1 MEDMIP
7 EEEQIQYTQQQI
19 QFIYAP
25 KNRDIKVTACA
36 GSGKTQCVLMYVKEA
51 IQEGFNPSSICLTT
65 FNIQASNDMKK
76 RAVELIGQENA
87 NQIEITNI
95 DKLITKLFNNIQKAK
110 KENTNRALKNQ
121 EQNQLIDVTLVE
133 KQNQVYQDLQD
144 LSLSDDAQN
153 IYEFRGSNYE
163 FLRSKVIEDVNRENK
178 IIYLSNDYNMLDLKL
193 TTNFRCSSKITS
205 FANDIIKSFTIIQ
218 QDQMQSY
225 EDLESYKNTKSII
238 KPTLISYSSYE
249 DQFDNILCSIKS
261 FLNQGYKYG
270 DIAIVSPTGSIL
282 RDIECKLEKNNTD
295 RECQIPIPYWSF
307 IGKNNDYNFKYR
319 YKEKRAT
326 LLTIHKSKGLQW
338 KILFFVGL
346 NDDTFP
352 KTFLKQ
358 KNNENRQTEEMR
370 RLFYVGA
377 TRAAYILNMSYFY
390 YPNRAACRFLSK
402 INEDLIEFKG
412 YVTIIDGK
420 GCEQETSDQLKNQD
434 SNYQRANNFGKQIS
448 EIFDEM
454 SNAKYLEELE
464 FTQKKYLQAKH
475 FELKEEIKVH
485 EKMFQKQQIQNIF
498 FHQSVDLLF
507 TYLETN
513 IFAELTK
520 SPIFEYLN
528 LFVEYVKKQE
538 INEILILDKIQPS
551 ELINTQLSQIFSS
564 IFSKNYDI
572 DIHRPSDFDPKNIFN
587 IFEYFTISGQNT
599 LYEICKSFKKTK
611 KIEKQVMM
619 TVLAKVSILKK
630 KYDKDINK
638 IKFYNPIQG
647 TVLTV
652 LIKDWEFH
660 QEFLD
665 FIGYFNQKLQNI
677 QKTD

>member
-1 MEDMIP
+1 MEGMIL

-19 QFIYAP
+19 EFIYAS

-110 KENTNRALKNQ
+110 KENTNRVLKNQ

-282 RDIECKLEKNNTD
+282 RDIECKLEKYNT
-295 RECQIPIPYWSF
+295 ESEYQIPYWSF

-319 YKEKRAT
+319 YKAKKAT

-420 GCEQETSDQLKNQD
+420 GCDQKTSDQLKNQD

-464 FTQKKYLQAKH
+464 FTQKKYLQTKH
-475 FELKEEIKVH
+475 FELEEEIKVH
-485 EKMFQKQQIQNIF
+485 EKMFLKQQIQNIF
-498 FHQSVDLLF
+498 FNQSVDLLF
-507 TYLETN
+507 SYLETN

-520 SPIFEYLN
+520 SSIFECLN

-538 INEILILDKIQPS
+538 INEILILDKIQY
-551 ELINTQLSQIFSS
+551 
-564 IFSKNYDI
+564 K
-572 DIHRPSDFDPKNIFN
+572 SDFDPER
-587 IFEYFTISGQNT
+587 IFEYFTISGKNT

-638 IKFYNPIQG
+638 IKFYNPMLG
-647 TVLTV
+647 TVFTV
-652 LIKDWEFH
+652 LIKDWELH

-665 FIGYFNQKLQNI
+665 FIVKFNQKLQNI